1 MSAQPA
7 NDTPAAAAA
16 PAAAPAAAADAP
28 VAAAAG
34 ASAPA
39 ADAAAAAPTAP
50 AAAAAPEA
58 QQQKTEDAAPA
69 PAAQATETKPEEK
82 KEQKP
87 AAAAAAA
94 AEKPAEEKKTSL
106 ASLFEKLP
114 GILEA
119 AKHKEMW
126 GVQLSDNTHVPTT
139 VVLQKFLRAND
150 DDVAKAADQLQKA
163 LEWRRDTNPGKLLD
177 DVSFDKKKFDELGYV
192 TTHKDTEGKEI
203 IITWNIYGAVKDKQA
218 TFGNVDEFIKWRAA
232 LMELSVR
239 KLGLDKVQTPIPE
252 GGEDPYQMIQV
263 HDYLNVSFLRMD
275 PAVKNAS
282 SQTIKIFAMA
292 YPELLNHK
300 YFVNIPALMGWVFK
314 AMKVFLAPKTVA
326 KFHPLGYGSELGNE
340 LPALKQS
347 LPKDYGGSG
356 ESIKTAGQT
365 VKLADAAAPV
375 APATETKAAET
386 PAPAAPAASEP
397 VAAAAAPQPE
407 KAAEAVPAAS
417 EPVKAEA
424 PKEEAPKAEGSEVP
438 NVADLS
444 IKDDAEA
451 KEAGKEEAKPT
462 AA

>member
-82 KEQKP
+82 KEEKP
-87 AAAAAAA
+87 AAAAA

-356 ESIKTAGQT
+356 ESIKTTGQT

-375 APATETKAAET
+375 APATETKATET

-397 VAAAAAPQPE
+397 VTAAAVPQPE
-407 KAAEAVPAAS
+407 KAAEAAPAAS

>member
-82 KEQKP
+82 KEEKP
-87 AAAAAAA
+87 AAAAA

-356 ESIKTAGQT
+356 ESIKTTGQT

-407 KAAEAVPAAS
+407 KAAEAAPAAS

>member
-16 PAAAPAAAADAP
+16 P
-28 VAAAAG
+28 AAAAG

-82 KEQKP
+82 KEEKP
-87 AAAAAAA
+87 AAAA

-356 ESIKTAGQT
+356 ESIKTTGQT

-386 PAPAAPAASEP
+386 PAAAAPAASEP

-407 KAAEAVPAAS
+407 KAAEAAPAAS

>member
-7 NDTPAAAAA
+7 NDTPAAVAA

-39 ADAAAAAPTAP
+39 ADAAGAAPTAP
-50 AAAAAPEA
+50 AAVAAPES

-82 KEQKP
+82 KEEKP
-87 AAAAAAA
+87 AAAAAA

-356 ESIKTAGQT
+356 ESIKTTGQT

-375 APATETKAAET
+375 APATETKATET
-386 PAPAAPAASEP
+386 HAPAAPAASEP
-397 VAAAAAPQPE
+397 VTAAAAPQPE
-407 KAAEAVPAAS
+407 KAAEATPAAS

>member
-1 MSAQPA
+1 
-7 NDTPAAAAA
+7 
-16 PAAAPAAAADAP
+16 
-28 VAAAAG
+28 
-34 ASAPA
+34 
-39 ADAAAAAPTAP
+39 
-50 AAAAAPEA
+50 PEA

-139 VVLQKFLRAND
+139 VILQKFLRAND

-424 PKEEAPKAEGSEVP
+424 PKEEALKAEGSEVP

>member
-16 PAAAPAAAADAP
+16 PAAAPAAAASAP
-28 VAAAAG
+28 VAAAA
-34 ASAPA
+34 
-39 ADAAAAAPTAP
+39 DAAAVAPTAP

-82 KEQKP
+82 KEEKP
-87 AAAAAAA
+87 AAAAAA

-150 DDVAKAADQLQKA
+150 DDVAKAAGQLQKA

-356 ESIKTAGQT
+356 ESIKTTGQT

-407 KAAEAVPAAS
+407 KAAEAAPAAS

>member
-16 PAAAPAAAADAP
+16 PAAAPAAAASAP

-39 ADAAAAAPTAP
+39 ADAAAVAPTAP

-82 KEQKP
+82 KEEKP
-87 AAAAAAA
+87 AAAAAA

-356 ESIKTAGQT
+356 ESIKTTGQT

-375 APATETKAAET
+375 VPATETKAAET

-407 KAAEAVPAAS
+407 KAAEAAPAAS

-438 NVADLS
+438 HVADLS

>member
-16 PAAAPAAAADAP
+16 P
-28 VAAAAG
+28 AAAAG

-397 VAAAAAPQPE
+397 VAAAAASQPE

>member
-16 PAAAPAAAADAP
+16 PAAAPAAAASAP

-39 ADAAAAAPTAP
+39 ADAAAVAPTAP

-82 KEQKP
+82 KEEKP
-87 AAAAAAA
+87 AAAAAA

-356 ESIKTAGQT
+356 ESIKTTGQT
-365 VKLADAAAPV
+365 VKLAD
-375 APATETKAAET
+375 
-386 PAPAAPAASEP
+386 
-397 VAAAAAPQPE
+397 AAPQPE
-407 KAAEAVPAAS
+407 KAAEAAPAAS

>member
-39 ADAAAAAPTAP
+39 ADAAAAAAPTAP
-50 AAAAAPEA
+50 AAPEA

-139 VVLQKFLRAND
+139 VILQKFLRAND

-424 PKEEAPKAEGSEVP
+424 PKEEALKAEGSEVP

>member
-39 ADAAAAAPTAP
+39 ADAAAVAPTAP

-82 KEQKP
+82 KEEKP
-87 AAAAAAA
+87 AAAAA

-356 ESIKTAGQT
+356 ESIKTTGQT

-407 KAAEAVPAAS
+407 KAAEAAPAAS